1 MLHMNQRT
9 LGSNGLE
16 VGALGLGCMGM
27 SDFYGQFDDRES
39 LATISAAVDGGITL
53 FDTAD
58 IYGPFSNEALV
69 GRGLA
74 AARDRVVIATKFGVV
89 RTSAGQ
95 AVGLNGTPDYVKRSC
110 DLSLQRLG
118 VDEIDLHYQH
128 RVDPN
133 TPIEET
139 VGAMAELV
147 ARGKVR
153 QIGLSEASAETIRK
167 AHAVHPLAAVQTEYS
182 LWSRDI
188 EDEVLPT
195 LRELGIGLVAYSPLG
210 RGFLTGA
217 IDSTDKLEAGDWRR
231 HAPRF
236 QAENLGHNLQL
247 LRAVEQLASEKE
259 CTPGQLALAWLLHQ
273 GQDIVPIPGTK
284 RRTWLAE
291 NLAAADVVLAEQDL
305 EALDSAMPKGS
316 SKGERYPDMSS
327 VNR

>member
-118 VDEIDLHYQH
+118 VDEIDLYYQH